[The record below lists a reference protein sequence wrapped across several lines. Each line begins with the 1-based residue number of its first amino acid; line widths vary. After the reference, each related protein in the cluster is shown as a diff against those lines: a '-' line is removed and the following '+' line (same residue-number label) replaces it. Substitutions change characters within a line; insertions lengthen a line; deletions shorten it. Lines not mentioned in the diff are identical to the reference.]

1 MRVWVGVLAGITV
14 AAHVVASMFLMVP
27 FLIAEPGQPTG
38 WFLPAVLWSLAES
51 MWTWWVLV
59 RRGAPVPSHR
69 WQAAAL
75 LLAGLFLANLTGFSL
90 LDERATWEAGL
101 AVAGIGGVV
110 VSRAAR
116 YWMRQP
122 A

>member
-14 AAHVVASMFLMVP
+14 TGHVVASTFLMLP

-38 WFLPAVLWSLAES
+38 WFLPAVLWSVGEAI
-51 MWTWWVLV
+51 WTWWVLV
-59 RRGAPVPSHR
+59 RGDAPVPSHR
-69 WQAAAL
+69 WQAAVLQL
-75 LLAGLFLANLTGFSL
+75 LGLFLANQAGMRL

-101 AVAGIGGVV
+101 AVAGIAGVA

-116 YWMRQP
+116 YWMRRP